1 MAPSDNKTTIV
12 VAVIALISA
21 LGVAVI
27 TNYDKLF
34 TRQVAKTP
42 PSTATT
48 TQDPTAS
55 GKTLPPKPKPP
66 KTFYKRMDFGFDNC
80 DVHFGELKTGVSE
93 ADMIR
98 MATTDGAEGFTYH
111 PSLKYG
117 KLIIG
122 DYPKGCKSS
131 PQMSWPLYLRSI
143 E

>member
-1 MAPSDNKTTIV
+1 MAAGDNSATII

-34 TRQVAKTP
+34 TRQAARTP
-42 PSTATT
+42 PPTATT
-48 TQDPTAS
+48 APVPTAS
-55 GKTLPPKPKPP
+55 GKTLPPKPKTP
-66 KTFYKRMDFGFDNC
+66 KISYKRMDFGYNNC

-98 MATTDGAEGFTYH
+98 LATTDGAEGFTYH

-117 KLIIG
+117 RLIIG
-122 DYPKGCKSS
+122 DYPKGCKSPPNLS
-131 PQMSWPLYLRSI
+131 SPLYLKVD
-143 E
+143 